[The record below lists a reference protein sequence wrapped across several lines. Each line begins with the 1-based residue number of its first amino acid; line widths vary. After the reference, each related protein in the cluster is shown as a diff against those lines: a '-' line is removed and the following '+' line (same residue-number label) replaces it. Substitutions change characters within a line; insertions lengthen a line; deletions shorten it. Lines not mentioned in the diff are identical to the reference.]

1 MGFFFANL
9 VSLKQLTKEIFFD
22 IYYSN
27 TSQSLYLTTVK
38 ITYFRCMFLF
48 YNGVRA
54 FFNSLQHPFLRLAK
68 PLASLVPLILA
79 AKEAQKGH

>member
-1 MGFFFANL
+1 
-9 VSLKQLTKEIFFD
+9 
-22 IYYSN
+22 
-27 TSQSLYLTTVK
+27 
-38 ITYFRCMFLF
+38 MFLF